1 MAYEHSSRSRT
12 LRVILEIER
21 AKKRPIVD
29 AIELSSSRFRFL
41 LVVVSEII
49 NDILIGFRVRELRRR
64 RQ

>member
-49 NDILIGFRVRELRRR
+49 NDILIGFRVRES
-64 RQ
+64 